1 VLASSAT
8 NYEGEIMN
16 LFWGYVVIAGTVA
29 AVAKIARGAVQAIH
43 KAAEGERTEGLGKL
57 GGGLVAPALEAG
69 RELWSLGAEAVEA
82 AQVMRGKMKK
92 RIGRTRISNCA
103 GEAKA

>member
-1 VLASSAT
+1 VPASSAT
-8 NYEGEIMN
+8 NYEGETMS

-43 KAAEGERTEGLGKL
+43 RVTEGKHGEGLWQL
-57 GGGLVAPALEAG
+57 AGGLVAPVIDAG
-69 RELWSLGAEAVEA
+69 QQLLGLCAEALAA
-82 AQVMRGKMKK
+82 AQVLLGKMKK